1 MTATTAQHADPRL
14 PGVALRVAGL
24 SFRLRV
30 RAVAVCL
37 GLTLLALGGA
47 AVTVTTGDYPIPLP
61 EVVRALTGDGGEA
74 STFIVVTLRL
84 PRLLTALL
92 VGAALGLG
100 GAVFQSLTRN
110 PLGSPDIVGFTTG
123 AASGAVVALLVLHA
137 GPAGVACA
145 AVGGGL
151 AAALLVYVLSW
162 KRGVQG
168 YRLVLVGIGVSALL
182 TSVNSYLL
190 TRADVVDAQ
199 NAAVWLTGSLNGRG
213 WEHVR
218 PVAAALALLVPVLLL
233 LGRRLRMLEMGDD
246 VAKALGVPVERSRL
260 ALIVLAVGVTAV
272 AVASAG
278 PVSFVAL
285 AAPQLARR
293 LTGEPSV
300 GLVSS
305 ALMGSCV
312 LLFSDL
318 AAQRLFAPTQLPV
331 GVMTGAVGGVYLA
344 WLLAREWRSGRS

>member
-1 MTATTAQHADPRL
+1 MTVVTAQHADPRL
-14 PGVALRVAGL
+14 PGRALCVGGL
-24 SFRLRV
+24 SFRLRA
-30 RAVAVCL
+30 RTVAVCL
-37 GLTLLALGGA
+37 GLALLALVGA
-47 AVTVTTGDYPIPLP
+47 AVTLSTGDYPIPLP
-61 EVVRALTGDGGEA
+61 DVVRALVGDGSQA

-123 AASGAVVALLVLHA
+123 AASGALVALLIVKA
-137 GPAGVACA
+137 GPAGVASA

-151 AAALLVYVLSW
+151 ATALLVYVLAW

-199 NAAVWLTGSLNGRG
+199 YAAAWLTGSLNGRG
-213 WEHVR
+213 WEHVG
-218 PVAAALALLVPVLLL
+218 PVAAALAVLVPALLL

-272 AVASAG
+272 ATASAG
-278 PVSFVAL
+278 PVAFVAL

-293 LTGEPSV
+293 LTGEPGV

-312 LLFSDL
+312 LVFSDL
-318 AAQRLFAPTQLPV
+318 AAQRLLAPTQLPV